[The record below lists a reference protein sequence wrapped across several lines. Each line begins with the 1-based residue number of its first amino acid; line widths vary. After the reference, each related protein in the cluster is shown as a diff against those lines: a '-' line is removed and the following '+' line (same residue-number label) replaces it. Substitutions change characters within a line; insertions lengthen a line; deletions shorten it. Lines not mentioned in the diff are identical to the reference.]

1 MEAFDRHF
9 GSLSFAPLRYGSG
22 DMEEDWRMDT
32 GGRSRHTLNR
42 HVQSRLRNKKEKTD
56 RKWKRVTV
64 KRKRKKLT

>member
-1 MEAFDRHF
+1 
-9 GSLSFAPLRYGSG
+9 
-22 DMEEDWRMDT
+22 MDT